1 MIVVS
6 DTSCVSNLLTVG
18 SVELLQSIFGEV
30 VVPPTVEIELRR
42 FHAQLPAWLRTVVPR
57 DTVRV
62 RLLTLEVDA
71 GEAEAIVLAKELGAD
86 RLLIDEASGRAVA
99 QREGVAVMGV
109 IDILLLARRQ
119 GRIAK
124 VRPLL
129 DDLRSKAGFWI
140 SELVYEAAIGQ
151 AGE

>member
-18 SVELLQSIFGEV
+18 SVELLPSIFGEV
-30 VVPPTVEIELRR
+30 VVPPAVQIELRR
-42 FHAQLPAWLRTVVPR
+42 FHSQLPSWLRTVVPR
-57 DTVRV
+57 DTVQV
-62 RLLTLEVDA
+62 RLLMVEVDA

-109 IDILLLARRQ
+109 IGILLLARRQ
-119 GRIAK
+119 GRIDK

-140 SELVYEAAIGQ
+140 SDAVYEAAISQ